1 MGEDQGGHEAGAETG
16 YVLLEGFPDA
26 VGYARLRSAAGLSP
40 KLPEAA
46 ARGIG
51 GTLHGVRILRDGEL
65 IGMGRI
71 VGDGGCFFFVV
82 DIAVAPAHQG
92 RGLGKRIM
100 AALDAWLRANA
111 PETAHVALF
120 ADGEAKHLYAKYGF
134 AVNTKSVGMDYR
146 VGPKPLRS

>member
-46 ARGIG
+46 ARGVG
-51 GTLHGVRILRDGEL
+51 GTLHGVRFLRAGEL

-71 VGDGGCFFFVV
+71 VGDGGFFFFVV